1 MCAAPL
7 FLCSSAACTVWD
19 RKPKGLACTP
29 EAWAYTDCQAITQC
43 IRFQLGRHS
52 LQRGFQISSLY
63 PPVTALGSFGLEQK
77 IYCLR
82 VTAVHLSAPHLEPK
96 VQLPKVQAF
105 SYLPFILLITWTFF
119 FSSSTGEPFQN
130 NGCGCAGCRMLTV
143 WAARSTA
150 ILCISGVLE
159 LKYQNKN
166 LNIFE

>member
-1 MCAAPL
+1 MHPR
-7 FLCSSAACTVWD
+7 SM
-19 RKPKGLACTP
+19 GLQD
-29 EAWAYTDCQAITQC
+29 YQAITQC

-63 PPVTALGSFGLEQK
+63 PPVTALGSFWLEQK

-105 SYLPFILLITWTFF
+105 SYLPSILLITWTFF

-143 WAARSTA
+143 WAARFHSNSVHFRRARTEMPKQE
-150 ILCISGVLE
+150 S
-159 LKYQNKN
+159 QH
-166 LNIFE
+166 F